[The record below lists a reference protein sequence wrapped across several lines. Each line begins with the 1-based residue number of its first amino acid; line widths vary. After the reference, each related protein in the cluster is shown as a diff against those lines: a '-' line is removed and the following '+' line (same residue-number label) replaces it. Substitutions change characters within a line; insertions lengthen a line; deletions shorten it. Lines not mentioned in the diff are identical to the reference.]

1 MFFGG
6 SHTPSIV
13 VDISKAICYGLHPFR
28 DKSLLQNPFLLAS
41 FFWSHFT
48 CYTMNNSFP
57 VNVVVSKTAP
67 SSDTADDSYGPEPCG
82 MAIPK
87 SDDGHGLRVSAP
99 NTDSAAGDGSGAV
112 ITPRGS
118 SSSVADKE
126 KIGRW
131 TEQEHQVFLEG
142 LEKHGKQWK
151 LIANMIGTR
160 TVVQVRTHAQKY
172 FQRMERHV
180 VNKGNLA
187 PSSPSKPSAKRK
199 MSLPPSLPSR
209 SIKKP
214 KLPKKVARSSS
225 LSALPSQ
232 LPTEV

>member
-1 MFFGG
+1 
-6 SHTPSIV
+6 
-13 VDISKAICYGLHPFR
+13 
-28 DKSLLQNPFLLAS
+28 
-41 FFWSHFT
+41 
-48 CYTMNNSFP
+48 MNNSFP
-57 VNVVVSKTAP
+57 VNVFVSKSASLP
-67 SSDTADDSYGPEPCG
+67 ETADVSDGPEPCG
-82 MAIPK
+82 MPLPK
-87 SDDGHGLRVSAP
+87 SDDGHGLRVSVL
-99 NTDSAAGDGSGAV
+99 NTDSFLADDSGAV

-118 SSSVADKE
+118 SSSSLADKE

-172 FQRMERHV
+172 FQRMERHI
-180 VNKGNLA
+180 VNKGNAA

-209 SIKKP
+209 SMKKP